1 MSSCRKS
8 LLVPATA
15 LIGLMAVVLLTAGVA
30 GAAASKS
37 TTSARPT
44 AAPTSGKG
52 AIVTAPHTA
61 KAPKGYQIVN
71 SGSLDNP
78 AGTESLGSATCP
90 TGTVVWAGGVT
101 DSGAT

>member
-1 MSSCRKS
+1 MSSRRKS

-15 LIGLMAVVLLTAGVA
+15 LIGLMAVVLLTGGVA
-30 GAAASKS
+30 GATAAKS

-44 AAPTSGKG
+44 TAPSSGKG
-52 AIVTAPHTA
+52 AVVTAPHVA

-78 AGTESLGSATCP
+78 AGSEARKVGDGLEFVGEP
-90 TGTVVWAGGVT
+90 I
-101 DSGAT
+101 